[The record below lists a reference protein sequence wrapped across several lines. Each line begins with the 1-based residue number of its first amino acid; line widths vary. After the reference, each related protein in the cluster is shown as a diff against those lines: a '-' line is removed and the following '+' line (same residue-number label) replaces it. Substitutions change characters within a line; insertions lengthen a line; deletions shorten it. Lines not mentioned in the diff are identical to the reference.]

1 MSSNADIAEQVGRE
15 SARRARLAVPSLA
28 SGVLYLLSAIIISA
42 ILREAPTVGV
52 LQGLEP
58 ALKGA
63 ASSVESPRAAEVK
76 FESHH
81 AFGLIAASVLAA
93 IAIGFLLM
101 VLLFLL
107 DATRFRRPQTN
118 RSAHPLILFG
128 GVLFAVLTIGN
139 EVLLSIRRHNFAT
152 GRDFSIHAVN
162 AITHNSAYDVLAI
175 VTPLA
180 VIALV
185 VGMIITVTNSV
196 RVGLLPRWM
205 GVLGGVSAVLLL
217 LPAPTLTLI
226 PAFWLV
232 AMGILLMG
240 RWPKGDP
247 PAWSAGQARPW
258 PSPADQ
264 RAVRPQATVPEPA
277 MPPAGGSRKR
287 RKRNR

>member
-28 SGVLYLLSAIIISA
+28 SGVLYLLSAIIISS

-63 ASSVESPRAAEVK
+63 ASSAESPRAAEVK

-93 IAIGFLLM
+93 IAIVFLLM

-139 EVLLSIRRHNFAT
+139 EVLLSIRRHNFAS
-152 GRDFSIHAVN
+152 GHDFSIHAVN

-232 AMGILLMG
+232 SMGILLMG

-264 RAVRPQATVPEPA
+264 RAARPQAAVPEPA
-277 MPPAGGSRKR
+277 MPPVGGSRKR